1 MLTRF
6 SIEIMPRRGITKIEF
21 FKTLFLIIAI
31 QKNYLKKVPNPLTN
45 RRCMLFL
52 IQDSLGVRNA
62 VLQKDKTHRITKG
75 SRNSEPKYPL
85 YYQQPLRAVSTRNK
99 VRTDG

>member
-6 SIEIMPRRGITKIEF
+6 SIKIMPGRGIVKIEF
-21 FKTLFLIIAI
+21 FKIMFSIIAI
-31 QKNYLKKVPNPLTN
+31 QKKYTKKLPNPHTY
-45 RRCMLFL
+45 RRSKLFV

-62 VLQKDKTHRITKG
+62 VLQKDKPRRITKG

-85 YYQQPLRAVSTRNK
+85 H
-99 VRTDG
+99 

>member
-6 SIEIMPRRGITKIEF
+6 SIKIMPGRGIVKIEF
-21 FKTLFLIIAI
+21 FKILFSIIAI
-31 QKNYLKKVPNPLTN
+31 QKNYLKKIPNPLN
-45 RRCMLFL
+45 HRRCMLFV
-52 IQDSLGVRNA
+52 IQDSLGIRNA

-75 SRNSEPKYPL
+75 PRNSKPKYPL

-99 VRTDG
+99 VKTNG